1 MSARSKSRKRALDVL
16 YESDMR
22 NAALDTVLQRRETP
36 LDDFALSLAQGVL
49 DHKARLDELIETY
62 SQGWDLDRM
71 PIVDRNL
78 LRIAIFEIIYLDDV
92 PDAVAIDE
100 SLDLA
105 RSLSTDDSAA
115 FINGVLAQIVRAK
128 PSLGR

>member
-1 MSARSKSRKRALDVL
+1 MSARTKARKRALDVL
-16 YESDMR
+16 YEMDMR
-22 NAALDTVLQRRETP
+22 SAAVDAVLGRREKP
-36 LDDFALSLAQGVL
+36 LDDFALAIVHGVIS
-49 DHKARLDELIETY
+49 HRARLDELIETY

-78 LRIAIFEIIYLDDV
+78 IRMAIYEMLYSEDV

-100 SLDLA
+100 ALDLA
-105 RSLSTDDSAA
+105 RSLSTDESAT
-115 FINGVLAQIVRAK
+115 FINGVLAQIAKAK

>member
-1 MSARSKSRKRALDVL
+1 MSARTKARKRALDVL
-16 YESDMR
+16 YECDMR
-22 NAALDTVLQRRETP
+22 SATVETVLARREAP
-36 LDDFALSLAQGVL
+36 LDEFAHILVSGV
-49 DHKARLDELIETY
+49 ASNRSRLDELIETY

-71 PIVDRNL
+71 PVVDRNL

-105 RSLSTDDSAA
+105 RSLSTDDSAS
-115 FINGVLAQIVRAK
+115 FINGVLAQVVRAK

>member
-1 MSARSKSRKRALDVL
+1 MSARTKSRKRALDVL
-16 YESDMR
+16 YECDMR
-22 NAALDTVLQRRETP
+22 NAALTDVLARRETP
-36 LDDFALSLAQGVL
+36 LDEFAVAIVNGVVAQ
-49 DHKARLDELIETY
+49 KSRLDELIETY

-78 LRIAIFEIIYLDDV
+78 LRIAIFEILYNDEV

-105 RSLSTDDSAA
+105 RSLSTDDSAT

>member
-1 MSARSKSRKRALDVL
+1 MSARTKSRKRALDVL
-16 YESDMR
+16 YEIDMR
-22 NAALDTVLQRRETP
+22 NAALADVLARRQTP
-36 LDDFALSLAQGVL
+36 LDEFAVAIVNGVVAQ
-49 DHKARLDELIETY
+49 KSRLDELIETY

-78 LRIAIFEIIYLDDV
+78 LRIAIFEILYNDEV

-105 RSLSTDDSAA
+105 RSLSTDDSAT

>member
-1 MSARSKSRKRALDVL
+1 MSARTKSRKRALDVL
-16 YESDMR
+16 YEIDMR
-22 NAALDTVLQRRETP
+22 NAALADVLARRETP
-36 LDDFALSLAQGVL
+36 LDEFAVAIVNGVVAQ
-49 DHKARLDELIETY
+49 KSRLDELIETY

-78 LRIAIFEIIYLDDV
+78 LRIAIFEILYNDEV

-105 RSLSTDDSAA
+105 RSLSTDDSAT